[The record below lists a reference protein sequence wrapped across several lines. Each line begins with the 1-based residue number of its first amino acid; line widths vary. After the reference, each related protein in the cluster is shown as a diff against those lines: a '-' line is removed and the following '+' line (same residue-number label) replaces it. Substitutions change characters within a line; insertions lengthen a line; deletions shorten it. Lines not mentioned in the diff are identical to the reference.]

1 MPAPCLPRVAALPA
15 APSSLPSSSAAWTD
29 RVLPAP
35 DAERRLSKED
45 AKGSGNILNWQPKVS
60 KAKKQAINAANKD
73 AVELPAALAPKA
85 KWAGTG
91 MVNKMPPAVAEKLA
105 SLYATWHQQW
115 TGLMHTWLL
124 RWQISRRR
132 ATAAQRK
139 IWKMNLFCS
148 VLELISASY

>member
-1 MPAPCLPRVAALPA
+1 MPFSSFEKGRSRGINSLWALDLDLAIRRLAFSVVAFAARSAKGGVPRRGRAAPTLRPEHDAEKCVPLPCLPRVAALPA

-45 AKGSGNILNWQPKVS
+45 AKG
-60 KAKKQAINAANKD
+60 
-73 AVELPAALAPKA
+73 
-85 KWAGTG
+85 
-91 MVNKMPPAVAEKLA
+91 
-105 SLYATWHQQW
+105 
-115 TGLMHTWLL
+115 LMHTWLL

>member
-73 AVELPAALAPKA
+73 AVELPAALALR
-85 KWAGTG
+85 
-91 MVNKMPPAVAEKLA
+91 KLCTNTCLNL
-105 SLYATWHQQW
+105 SMSPLSP
-115 TGLMHTWLL
+115 M
-124 RWQISRRR
+124 R
-132 ATAAQRK
+132 ALA
-139 IWKMNLFCS
+139 
-148 VLELISASY
+148 